1 MVTSYLDTSPAVGN
15 FRQLRTLQISGNCIS
30 SWDMVGRLDRLQL
43 VEMRMRN
50 TPVNS
55 SCRDEETVK
64 QLVIARISSLQH

>member
-1 MVTSYLDTSPAVGN
+1 
-15 FRQLRTLQISGNCIS
+15 
-30 SWDMVGRLDRLQL
+30 MVGRLDRLQL

>member
-1 MVTSYLDTSPAVGN
+1 M
-15 FRQLRTLQISGNCIS
+15 
-30 SWDMVGRLDRLQL
+30 DRLQL

-64 QLVIARISSLQH
+64 QLGIVRIRSLQH